1 MTNADIFTIFRQAD
15 LVLLQHQSKHVLLN
29 PDTFRVYKLSA
40 EAAAVLSS
48 IQTGTAPE
56 AACASYG
63 LPFERVT
70 VLLRH
75 ILADLE
81 RPTKLP
87 ARPLTPDRHLKGG
100 RLWKL
105 VMMVN
110 NFCNLQCTY
119 CYEHE
124 NVFTQ
129 KSRHMSPE
137 VIEETLAQFY
147 RTFSE
152 IENIMFIGGEPTLSE
167 DAVEL
172 SCKAALAA
180 AARHEVPAPRLSM
193 VTNGVRLSARMEEV
207 IERFQ
212 IHLTFSVDGPPPVQD
227 LIRIH
232 HDKSGSFAAV
242 KRNYEKHRL
251 TASQPPLVEATIT
264 RAHHWNKLSVLNL
277 IDFLAK
283 EFHIAEAHVMA
294 AGLKKGDPLN
304 PYVEESPYFV
314 AEVEEAA
321 AATVDR
327 MIRQESAP
335 QNATVG
341 YFDLAKDMVTG
352 ILKRDSSATMCPAG
366 TSQLVVDAKGD
377 LYPCWMFSGTQQMA
391 MGNILTD
398 GLENPRADAVLRR
411 IAANNKYTHPECAQ
425 CYARHVCHAC
435 IGNNQNINGSI
446 EGLDRNHC
454 DTVRTTF
461 RTVLVKIT
469 ENMAAIRKQQPPAAP
484 TRELTSHAS

>member
-1 MTNADIFTIFRQAD
+1 MVTADIFTTFRKTD
-15 LVLLQHQSKHVLLN
+15 LVPLEHEGKHVLLN

-40 EAAAVLSS
+40 DASAVLSS
-48 IQTGTAPE
+48 IRSGVAPE
-56 AACASYG
+56 IACNNHR
-63 LPFERVT
+63 LPLERVGR
-70 VLLRH
+70 LLSH
-75 ILADLE
+75 ILADVQ
-81 RPTKLP
+81 RPSQVS
-87 ARPLTPDRHLKGG
+87 AQASTPDRYLKGG

-105 VMMVN
+105 VLMVN

-129 KSRHMSPE
+129 KSRHMSPQ
-137 VIEETLAQFY
+137 VIDQTINQFY
-147 RTFSE
+147 NTFSE

-172 SCKAALAA
+172 SCQAALAA
-180 AARHEVPAPRLSM
+180 AGRHQAPAPRLSM
-193 VTNGVRLSARMEEV
+193 VTNGVRISARMEEL
-207 IERFQ
+207 IRRFQ

-242 KRNYEKHRL
+242 KGNFERHRS
-251 TASQPPLVEATIT
+251 TASELPLVEATIT

-283 EFHIAEAHVMA
+283 EFHIAEANVMA

-304 PYVEESPYFV
+304 PYVDGDPYFV
-314 AEVEEAA
+314 AEIEEAA

-327 MIRQESAP
+327 MVQQESVP
-335 QNATVG
+335 RTTTVG

-352 ILKRDSSATMCPAG
+352 ILKKDSSAKMCPAG
-366 TSQLVVDAKGD
+366 TSQLVVDPSGD
-377 LYPCWMFSGTQQMA
+377 LYPCWMFSGTKQMA

-398 GLENPRADAVLRR
+398 GLENTRADAVLKR
-411 IAANNKYTHPECAQ
+411 IAANNKFAHPECSE

-454 DTVRTTF
+454 DTVRATF
-461 RTVLVKIT
+461 RTVLVKISD
-469 ENMAAIRKQQPPAAP
+469 NMAAIRKQQPPPVTSIQA
-484 TRELTSHAS
+484 TSHAN